1 MYIIVLEPVTNSI
14 VNIRE
19 RYILRPTKSRQKEG
33 NFLKLLKVMLQT
45 ILAVTFSRMSLR
57 SLKE

>member
-33 NFLKLLKVMLQT
+33 NFLKLPKVMLQT

-57 SLKE
+57 SLIE

>member
-1 MYIIVLEPVTNSI
+1 MYIIVLEPITNSI
-14 VNIRE
+14 VNVRE

-45 ILAVTFSRMSLR
+45 ILAVTLSRMSLK
-57 SLKE
+57 SLIK